1 MNRKERRAAR
11 TQGRAPIAGLFEDA
25 LRHHRAGQLA
35 EADRLYR
42 QILSIDPDHL
52 DTVHA
57 LALLAHQAGRNDI
70 AIDLLS
76 RLVAL
81 DPRAASALN
90 TLGKILFL
98 TGDRARALDV
108 ARRAL
113 ALEETDQT
121 KVLFVECVKNRRI
134 LPPGDDCREFL
145 MRALSEPWGRPS
157 DLATVATA
165 VIKSDGITA
174 SSDPAMIAGHPLL
187 RALLESTPVCDLEL
201 ERCLTAARAGLLAL
215 TLEDKPAS
223 QEIVDFACALAR
235 QCFINEYVFDR
246 SDEEFGLAAGLRDK
260 LIAEPKSG
268 ATPLRLATVACYVPL
283 HSLPASLLDRA
294 WPDMVGGLLTQQVHA
309 PAEEQADR
317 ASIPRLTDIAD
328 DVSRAVQQQYE
339 ENPYPR
345 WAKLPRIGIPMRFDS
360 FLRSTFPLSSFRPLG
375 KTDGIDVL
383 IAGCGTGQQSI
394 EAAQDFAGARVLAV
408 DLSLAS
414 LAYARRKTRELGLQN
429 IEYAQADMMALG
441 SLGRT
446 FDIIEATG
454 SLQALA
460 APMAGWRVLLSILRP
475 GGFMRVGLY
484 SEIARAGIVAARIH
498 IAERSYGRTAND
510 IRRCR
515 QELLGSPDESVRQ
528 VAEFWDFFTISN
540 CRDLLFHVQEH
551 RSTLPEIAAFL
562 AENDLDFV
570 GFELD
575 PHVARQYAKRF
586 PGDKPMTDLAHWQ
599 VFETENPKTFMGMYQ
614 FWVQKR

>member
-11 TQGRAPIAGLFEDA
+11 REGSASVAGLFDAA

-42 QILSIDPDHL
+42 QILSIDPNHL
-52 DTVHA
+52 DTLHA
-57 LALLAHQAGRNDI
+57 LAWLAQQAGRNDI

-81 DPRAASALN
+81 DAGAAAALN
-90 TLGKILFL
+90 NLGQLLFL
-98 TGDRARALDV
+98 AGDRGSALDV
-108 ARRAL
+108 VRRAL
-113 ALEETDQT
+113 ALEQTNQT
-121 KVLFVECVKNRRI
+121 KVLFVECVKNRRS
-134 LPPGDDCREFL
+134 LPAGDDFRDLLF
-145 MRALSEPWGRPS
+145 RALSEPWGRPS
-157 DLATVATA
+157 DLATLATG

-174 SSDPAMIAGHPLL
+174 SSDLSMIAGHRLL
-187 RALLESTPVCDLEL
+187 RALLESTPICDIEL
-201 ERCLTAARAGLLAL
+201 ERCLTGARAALLAL
-215 TLEDKPAS
+215 ALEDRPAS
-223 QEIVDFACALAR
+223 QDILQFACVLAR
-235 QCFINEYVFDR
+235 QCFINEYVFAG

-260 LIAEPKSG
+260 VIGQPESA
-268 ATPLRLATVACYVPL
+268 APLRLATVACYMPL
-283 HSLPASLLDRA
+283 YSLPASLLDRA
-294 WPDMVGGLLTQQVHA
+294 WPEIVGGLLTQQVHE
-309 PAEEQADR
+309 PAEERADR
-317 ASIPRLTDIAD
+317 AAIPRLTDIAGE
-328 DVSRAVQQQYE
+328 VSRAVQQQYE

-345 WAKLPRIGIPMRFDS
+345 WAKLPRFAVPMRLES
-360 FLRSTFPLSSFRPLG
+360 FLRATFSSAAFRPPANA
-375 KTDGIDVL
+375 DHVDIL
-383 IAGCGTGQQSI
+383 IAGCGTGQQPI

-414 LAYARRKTRELGLQN
+414 LAYARRKTRELGLRN
-429 IEYAQADMMALG
+429 VEYAQADMMALG

-446 FDIIEATG
+446 FDVIEATG

-460 APMAGWRVLLSILRP
+460 APLEGWRVLVSCLRP
-475 GGFMRVGLY
+475 GGFMRIGLY

-498 IAERSYGRTAND
+498 IAERSYGATADD

-515 QELLGSPDESVRQ
+515 QELLSSPDESLRQ

-575 PHVARQYAKRF
+575 PHIAGQYARQF
-586 PGDKPMTDLAHWQ
+586 PGDRPMTDLANWHL
-599 VFETENPKTFMGMYQ
+599 FETANSKTFMGMYQ
-614 FWVQKR
+614 FWLQKR